1 MEGTVTISIKDFD
14 ELRRQ
19 KDIVEYVKRVVNES
33 IKDGKFEIKGH
44 EAIRMI
50 DYIATKVFEV

>member
-19 KDIVEYVKRVVNES
+19 KDIVDYIKRIINDTM
-33 IKDGKFEIKGH
+33 KDGKFEGDGH
-44 EAIRMI
+44 EAIRLI
-50 DYIATKVFEV
+50 DYITTEVFEV

>member
-19 KDIVEYVKRVVNES
+19 KDIVDYIKRITNNAM
-33 IKDGKFEIKGH
+33 KDGKFEVNGH
-44 EAIRMI
+44 EAII
-50 DYIATKVFEV
+50 LINYITMKVFEV

>member
-19 KDIVEYVKRVVNES
+19 KDIVDYIKRITNDTM
-33 IKDGKFEIKGH
+33 KDGKFEVNGH
-44 EAIRMI
+44 EAIRLI
-50 DYIATKVFEV
+50 DYITTKVFEV

>member
-19 KDIVEYVKRVVNES
+19 KDIVDYIKR
-33 IKDGKFEIKGH
+33 DGH
-44 EAIRMI
+44 EAIILI
-50 DYIATKVFEV
+50 DYITTEVFEV

>member
-33 IKDGKFEIKGH
+33 ISLEELIVPLYVIVPSSNCSRG
-44 EAIRMI
+44 
-50 DYIATKVFEV
+50 